1 MSSWEYGRLIYLGLL
16 VTVIGGWFFLQNR
29 RNLSKMLQ
37 QALIWVFLFI
47 GVIVAVGLWQDIRNI
62 SFPRQAILSNEQIE
76 LPRAPDG
83 HYYLTADVNGAAI
96 RFVVDTG
103 ATDIVLRREDALN
116 AGIDPDTL
124 TFWGE
129 AMTANGPVKTTP
141 IRLDRISIGPIED
154 KGIKAWVNGG
164 QMDTSLMGM
173 SYLQRFSK
181 IEITAGSLVLIR

>member
-1 MSSWEYGRLIYLGLL
+1 MSSWEFGRLVYLGLL
-16 VTVIGGWFFLQNR
+16 VAVIGGWFFIQNR

-37 QALIWVFLFI
+37 QALIWVFLFV
-47 GVIVAVGLWQDIRNI
+47 GVIVAVGLWQDIRNM
-62 SFPRQAILSNEQIE
+62 SFPRQAVLSNEQIE

-83 HYYLTADVNGAAI
+83 HYYLIADVNGAAI

-103 ATDIVLRREDALN
+103 ATDIVLRRQDALS

-129 AMTANGPVKTTP
+129 AMTANGPVKTAP
-141 IRLDRISIGPIED
+141 IRLEQISIGPITDSEVR
-154 KGIKAWVNGG
+154 AWVNSG
-164 QMDTSLMGM
+164 QMETSLMGM

-181 IEITAGSLVLIR
+181 IEITPGSLVLTR

>member
-1 MSSWEYGRLIYLGLL
+1 MSSWEFGRLVYLGLL
-16 VTVIGGWFFLQNR
+16 VAVIGGWFFLQNR

-37 QALIWVFLFI
+37 QALIWVFLFV
-47 GVIVAVGLWQDIRNI
+47 GVIVAVGLWQDIRNM
-62 SFPRQAILSNEQIE
+62 SFPRQAVLSNEQIE

-83 HYYLTADVNGAAI
+83 HYYLIADVNGAAI

-103 ATDIVLRREDALN
+103 ATDIVLRRQDALS

-129 AMTANGPVKTTP
+129 AMTANGPVKTAP
-141 IRLDRISIGPIED
+141 IRLEQISIGPITD
-154 KGIKAWVNGG
+154 SGVRAWVNSG
-164 QMDTSLMGM
+164 QMETSLMGM

-181 IEITAGSLVLIR
+181 IEITPGSLVLTR